1 MRKEIDIAILSYPGA
16 MLSAVFGLNEMLGI
30 CNRICAE
37 QDRPEHFVLHQLT
50 PDTVLTASTQFYQ
63 AIILPPC
70 IEGDY
75 YLQPDALVLQWLKAC
90 HSNGSLLCSACAGA
104 FILAS
109 SGLMQQRQITTHWDL
124 AELFKKHHPRVELQ
138 IEKNLINDG
147 DILSSGGLMAWLDLG
162 LELIGQLAS
171 PALIH
176 PVGAYLIIDTA
187 RREQR
192 YYQRFR
198 PQLDHGDKQIV
209 RLQQHLQHHY
219 AEPISAGGMASFC
232 FLTERTFLRRFVKAT
247 GFKPS
252 LYLQRLRIQ
261 KACELLEQPLTPVGK
276 VPFQVGYEDA
286 SAFRK
291 AFLQITGLSPS
302 AFRNRFSRS

>member
-1 MRKEIDIAILSYPGA
+1 MRTEIHIAILNYPGA
-16 MLSAVFGLNEMLGI
+16 MLSAVFGLSEMLGI

-37 QDRPEHFVLHQLT
+37 QGRPEHFVLHQLA
-50 PDTVLTASTQFYQ
+50 PDTLLTATTQFFQ

-75 YLQPDALVLQWLKAC
+75 YLKPEASVLHWLKQS

-109 SGLMQQRQITTHWDL
+109 TGLMQQRHMTTHWDL
-124 AELFKKHHPRVELQ
+124 AELFKKQHPRVTLQ

-147 DILSSGGLMAWLDLG
+147 DILSSGGLMAWVDLG

-192 YYQRFR
+192 YYQRFS
-198 PQLDHGDKQIV
+198 PQMDHGDKQIV
-209 RLQQHLQHHY
+209 KLQQHLQQHY
-219 AEPISAGGMASFC
+219 AQALSASAMASFC

-261 KACELLEQPLTPVGK
+261 KACELLEQPLTPVGQ

-291 AFLQITGLSPS
+291 AFLHITGLSPS
-302 AFRNRFSRS
+302 AFRSRFSRS

>member
-16 MLSAVFGLNEMLGI
+16 MLSAVFGLSEMLAI
-30 CNRICAE
+30 CNTICAE
-37 QDRPEHFVLHQLT
+37 QGRPEHFVLHQLE
-50 PDTVLTASTQFYQ
+50 PAVVAASTQFYQ

-75 YLQPDALVLQWLKAC
+75 YLQPDLIVLQWLKQA
-90 HSNGSLLCSACAGA
+90 HSNGSLLCCACAGA

-109 SGLMQQRQITTHWDL
+109 TGLMQQRQLTTHWDL

-147 DILSSGGLMAWLDLG
+147 DILSSGGLMAWVDLG
-162 LELIGQLAS
+162 LELIGQLAA

-176 PVGAYLIIDTA
+176 PVGAYLIVDTA

-219 AEPISAGGMASFC
+219 AEPISASEMASFC

-261 KACELLEQPLTPVGK
+261 KACELLEQPLTALGQ
-276 VPFQVGYEDA
+276 VPFAVGYEDA

-302 AFRNRFSRS
+302 AFRNRFNRS

>member
-1 MRKEIDIAILSYPGA
+1 MRNEIHIAILNYPGA
-16 MLSAVFGLNEMLGI
+16 MLSAVYGLTEMFGI
-30 CNRICAE
+30 CNTICAE
-37 QDRPEHFVLHQLT
+37 QGRAEYFVLHQLT
-50 PDTVLTASTQFYQ
+50 PDAVFPATTQFYQ
-63 AIILPPC
+63 AIVLPPC
-70 IEGDY
+70 IAGDY
-75 YLQPDALVLQWLKAC
+75 YLQPDALVLQWLTAC

-109 SGLMQQRQITTHWDL
+109 TGLMQQRPITTHWDL
-124 AELFKKHHPRVELQ
+124 AELFKKQHPKVILQ

-162 LELIGQLAS
+162 LELIGQLIA

-198 PQLDHGDKQIV
+198 PRLDHGDKQIV
-209 RLQQHLQHHY
+209 KLQQHLHQHY
-219 AEPISAGGMASFC
+219 AEAFSASAMASFC

-261 KACELLEQPLTPVGK
+261 KACELLEQPLTALGQ
-276 VPFQVGYEDA
+276 VPFKVGYEDA

-302 AFRNRFSRS
+302 AFRNRFNRK

>member
-1 MRKEIDIAILSYPGA
+1 MRTEIHIAILSYPGA
-16 MLSAVFGLNEMLGI
+16 MLSAVFGLSEMLGI

-37 QDRPEHFVLHQLT
+37 QGRPEHFVLHQLAPDALAT
-50 PDTVLTASTQFYQ
+50 PTQFYQ

-75 YLQPDALVLQWLKAC
+75 YLKPDALVLQWLKQS

-109 SGLMQQRQITTHWDL
+109 TGLMQQRQMTTHWDL
-124 AELFKKHHPRVELQ
+124 AELFKKQHPKVTLQ

-147 DILSSGGLMAWLDLG
+147 DILSSGGLMAWVDLG

-192 YYQRFR
+192 YYQRFS
-198 PQLDHGDKQIV
+198 PLMDHGDKQIV
-209 RLQQHLQHHY
+209 KLQQHLQQHY
-219 AEPISAGGMASFC
+219 AQAVSASAMASFC

-261 KACELLEQPLTPVGK
+261 KACELLEQPLTPIGQ

>member
-1 MRKEIDIAILSYPGA
+1 
-16 MLSAVFGLNEMLGI
+16 MLSAVFGLSEMLGI

-37 QDRPEHFVLHQLT
+37 QGRPEHFVLHQLT
-50 PDTVLTASTQFYQ
+50 PDALTTPTQFYQ

-75 YLQPDALVLQWLKAC
+75 FLKPEALVLQWLKQS
-90 HSNGSLLCSACAGA
+90 HSNGSLICSACAGA

-109 SGLMQQRQITTHWDL
+109 TGLMQQRQMTTHWDL
-124 AELFKKHHPRVELQ
+124 AELFKKQHPKVTPQ

-147 DILSSGGLMAWLDLG
+147 DILSSGGLMAWVDLG

-176 PVGAYLIIDTA
+176 PVVAYLIIDTA

-192 YYQRFR
+192 YYQRFS
-198 PQLDHGDKQIV
+198 PQMDHGDIQIV
-209 RLQQHLQHHY
+209 KLQQHY
-219 AEPISAGGMASFC
+219 AQALSASAMASFC

-261 KACELLEQPLTPVGK
+261 KACELLEQPLTPIGQ
-276 VPFQVGYEDA
+276 VPFQVGYEDD

-291 AFLQITGLSPS
+291 AFLHITGLSPS

>member
-1 MRKEIDIAILSYPGA
+1 MRTEIHIAILNYPGA
-16 MLSAVFGLNEMLGI
+16 MLSAVFGLSEMLGI
-30 CNRICAE
+30 CNKICAE
-37 QDRPEHFVLHQLT
+37 QGRAEHFVLHQLE
-50 PDTVLTASTQFYQ
+50 PAALATAIQFYQ

-75 YLQPDALVLQWLKAC
+75 YLQPAPFVLQWLNQA
-90 HSNGSLLCSACAGA
+90 HSNGSLLCCACAGA

-109 SGLMQQRQITTHWDL
+109 TGLMQQRKLTTHWDL
-124 AELFKKHHPRVELQ
+124 AELFKTHHPRVTLQ

-147 DILSSGGLMAWLDLG
+147 DIISSGGLMAWVDLG
-162 LELIGQLAS
+162 LELIGQLSS

-176 PVGAYLIIDTA
+176 PVGAYLIVDTA

-192 YYQRFR
+192 YYQRFS
-198 PQLDHGDKQIV
+198 PPMDHGDKQIV
-209 RLQQHLQHHY
+209 KLQQHLQQHY
-219 AEPISAGGMASFC
+219 AQALSASAMASFC

-261 KACELLEQPLTPVGK
+261 KACELLEQPLTPVGQ

-291 AFLQITGLSPS
+291 AFLHITGLSPS
-302 AFRNRFSRS
+302 AFRSRFSRS